1 MTTKT
6 AFVLAGHAV
15 VNGKG
20 TGAFGIGGFDEAAEA
35 LKLDADNML
44 SFGLIDGIVKEPLGG
59 GHNAPEVM
67 AETLK
72 AHIKA
77 ELAKITG
84 QDPEERIV
92 ARIDKYSKMGH
103 YRRI

>member
-1 MTTKT
+1 
-6 AFVLAGHAV
+6 
-15 VNGKG
+15 
-20 TGAFGIGGFDEAAEA
+20 
-35 LKLDADNML
+35 ML

-59 GHNAPEVM
+59 GHNAPEAM

-72 AHIKA
+72 KHIKE
-77 ELAKITG
+77 ELDRIKG

-103 YRRI
+103 YRRLS